1 MTKQGNRRLPSL
13 LILRTA
19 LLAIGVLVF
28 LHLLLQ
34 YLNLQVYNEANGRI
48 FELSNRLDLD
58 DETSAPSWFSQVLL
72 LAIGLAA
79 GLAAYL
85 QVKKGLRWI
94 WGAIASLGVI
104 MSLDEAASLHEHS
117 LQTLH
122 VYFFKEAAPTV
133 TQNAWWLVLPVVL
146 ALAVA
151 FGYVLYNYFPRRTSK
166 LFILGGA
173 IFLTGAIAVDVL
185 STGVSPE
192 SFAHQGVMV
201 GIEESLELI
210 GSVVI
215 LYAVVDYI
223 ERFKSKELIERVRGA
238 VSKSR

>member
-1 MTKQGNRRLPSL
+1 MTKPANNKLPSL
-13 LILRTA
+13 IILRTA
-19 LLAIGVLVF
+19 LWAIGVLVV

-34 YLNLQVYNEANGRI
+34 YLNLQIYNEANGRI

-58 DETSAPSWFSQVLL
+58 DETSVPSWFSQVLL

-85 QVKKGLRWI
+85 QTKKGLRWI
-94 WGAIASLGVI
+94 WGSIASLSII

-122 VYFFKEAAPTV
+122 VYVFKEAIPTV
-133 TQNAWWLVLPVVL
+133 TQNAWLLVLPIVL
-146 ALAVA
+146 AFAVA
-151 FGYVLYNYFPRRTSK
+151 SGYVLFKYFPRRTSK

-173 IFLTGAIAVDVL
+173 IFLTGAVAVDVL
-185 STGVSPE
+185 SSGVPPK
-192 SFAHQGVMV
+192 SFAHQGIMV

-210 GSVVI
+210 GSAVI
-215 LYAVVDYI
+215 LYAIVDYI
-223 ERFKSKELIERVRGA
+223 ERFRSKELASKLRRVAEDIG
-238 VSKSR
+238 